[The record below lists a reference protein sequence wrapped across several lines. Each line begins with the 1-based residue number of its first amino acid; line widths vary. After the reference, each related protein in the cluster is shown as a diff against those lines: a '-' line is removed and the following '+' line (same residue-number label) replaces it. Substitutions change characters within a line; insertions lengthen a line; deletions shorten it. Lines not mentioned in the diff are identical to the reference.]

1 MNTTAE
7 QEARDILERMG
18 IAAQNFSAGELGELA
33 ELIAQ
38 KHRSGLTGWICPAC
52 GGGNSP
58 YSTRCPC
65 VPIPLGPVT
74 C

>member
-1 MNTTAE
+1 MTTE
-7 QEARDILERMG
+7 QEARDLLERIG
-18 IAAQNFSAGELGELA
+18 VPNAQEFSAGELVELA
-33 ELIAQ
+33 NLIAY
-38 KHRSGLTGWICPAC
+38 KHKPGLTGWICPAC

-65 VPIPLGPVT
+65 VMVPLGPVT